1 MLLSPG
7 LGEAWE
13 AGSLGSGPRSVI
25 ALLCD
30 LGQPP
35 YPHPVQSLHL
45 YRELLAIQDLD
56 DSPEKRCP

>member
-1 MLLSPG
+1 MLLSPW

-13 AGSLGSGPRSVI
+13 AGSLGSGPQSVI

-35 YPHPVQSLHL
+35 HPHPVQSLHL
-45 YRELLAIQDLD
+45 
-56 DSPEKRCP
+56 